1 MESNNA
7 VSFADAK
14 DPQTMKP
21 SFQLI
26 LSALSLS
33 SVLLMTQCA
42 SPARGSVETVRAVRP
57 TPTGNVTVKNYGDTT
72 VATRRLINH
81 PLTNKDIGKV
91 YEEITIVSPR
101 GTSVEERVIVR
112 AYPKL
117 ETNVVSK

>member
-1 MESNNA
+1 MKTKLNSSLSIA
-7 VSFADAK
+7 VCL
-14 DPQTMKP
+14 T
-21 SFQLI
+21 
-26 LSALSLS
+26 SALLLS
-33 SVLLMTQCA
+33 QCA
-42 SPARGSVETVRAVRP
+42 SPRTGTVETVRAAKP
-57 TPTGNVTVKNYGDTT
+57 TPTGNVTVKAYGDMT
-72 VATRRLINH
+72 VATRKLIHH

>member
-1 MESNNA
+1 
-7 VSFADAK
+7 
-14 DPQTMKP
+14 MKNCLKALG
-21 SFQLI
+21 S
-26 LSALSLS
+26 SALCLS
-33 SVLLMTQCA
+33 TALLLSQCA
-42 SPARGSVETVRAVRP
+42 SRAPQTAETVRAATPGP
-57 TPTGNVTVKNYGDTT
+57 TQTGQVSIKAYGDTT
-72 VATRRLINH
+72 VATRKLIHH